1 MTLELS
7 DEERDLLIQML
18 STRVRGM
25 IIEERHT
32 STREFKEGLKA
43 EQAMLES
50 LLAKL
55 DALKM
60 AA

>member
-1 MTLELS
+1 MMLELS
-7 DEERDLLIQML
+7 DKERDLLVRLL
-18 STRVRGM
+18 STREREM
-25 IIEERHT
+25 LIEERHT
-32 STREFKEGLKA
+32 RTREFKEELKA
-43 EQAMLES
+43 VEATVKT